1 MKQARHMAIK
11 EVLTRVSVGSQEDL
25 LKLLKKAG
33 FDVTQATLS
42 RDLKDLGVGRVNTAD
57 GVRYVLQTEA
67 EEQKLRAFLGYEI
80 EGIDSNESVIVV
92 KTLPGRAQ
100 GVAGIIDGLHHPLV
114 LGTIA
119 GDNTIFV
126 TPKSVKK
133 IPDLIKVIR
142 SLMSEQ
148 RNPIHTSSLH

>member
-1 MKQARHMAIK
+1 MKHARHLAIK
-11 EVLTRVSVGSQEDL
+11 EILVRQIVGNQEDL
-25 LKLLKKAG
+25 LRLLKRAG

-42 RDLKDLGVGRVNTAD
+42 RDLKDLGVGRVNTAE
-57 GVRYVLQTEA
+57 GVRYVLQTEI

-80 EGIDSNESVIVV
+80 EDIDSNESVIVV

-119 GDNTIFV
+119 GDNTIFI

-148 RNPIHTSSLH
+148 RNSANISSLH

>member
-1 MKQARHMAIK
+1 MKLARHLAIK
-11 EVLTRVSVGSQEDL
+11 EILARQNVGSQEDL
-25 LKLLKKAG
+25 LRYLKKAG

-42 RDLKDLGVGRVNTAD
+42 RDLKDLGVGRVNSPEGA
-57 GVRYVLQTEA
+57 RYVLQTEV

-80 EGIDSNESVIVV
+80 EDIDSNESVIVV

-119 GDNTIFV
+119 GDNTIFI

-148 RNPIHTSSLH
+148 RNPVTISSPH

>member
-1 MKQARHMAIK
+1 MKQARYLAIK
-11 EVLTRVSVGSQEDL
+11 EILTHEIVGNQEDL
-25 LKLLKKAG
+25 LRLLKKAG

-42 RDLKDLGVGRVNTAD
+42 RDLKELGVGRVNTSD
-57 GVRYVLQTEA
+57 GARYVLQTEI

-142 SLMSEQ
+142 SLLSEQ
-148 RNPIHTSSLH
+148 RNSIHHPSLH